1 MLTEGNLTS
10 MITQGRIQPD
20 EPCVAAM
27 YKQVFFRALFIQPL
41 PHRAPSPSSSPPRS
55 LTYYHQFKQ
64 VQMSTPLSDLA
75 LIFDRDHYALVVAEQ
90 RCYNKGK
97 PITRSVVAGVVTRI
111 DLLNFIS
118 RGTELRASNGHGH
131 HGGTNGGGPR
141 GGCPVA
147 GQQPGSGSG
156 SGSGSAPA
164 QGQGQA
170 LSRTHSSS
178 SVGVSE

>member
-1 MLTEGNLTS
+1 
-10 MITQGRIQPD
+10 
-20 EPCVAAM
+20 
-27 YKQVFFRALFIQPL
+27 
-41 PHRAPSPSSSPPRS
+41 
-55 LTYYHQFKQ
+55 
-64 VQMSTPLSDLA
+64 MSTPLSDLA

-147 GQQPGSGSG
+147 GQQPGSGQGQG